1 MSADN
6 DPLIV
11 LDRSSDGAIVLRK
24 ILLNDVDNNNL
35 VDIDDNNFW
44 INPTIQTLMIPY
56 RNRLVVRDHS
66 GNIAINI
73 AFINYTHL

>member
-35 VDIDDNNFW
+35 VNIDDNNFW
-44 INPTIQTLMIPY
+44 INQTI
-56 RNRLVVRDHS
+56 
-66 GNIAINI
+66 
-73 AFINYTHL
+73 